1 MPYLHRVMN
10 HGIAMLHPKEE
21 LGRLADREKVEY
33 VLGKEKEE
41 EGGTSVRLTCAVL
54 VGKREVGRV
63 GDGLSKMEVQTRA
76 ADLACTVLRKEGKRA
91 CAEGAEGGD
100 GGDGGVV
107 GTVEV
112 EEVEE
117 EAAEDEE
124 EGGLGQEGMDLD
136 EVLAGSGAGNYDSDD
151 YMTAD
156 E

>member
-1 MPYLHRVMN
+1 
-10 HGIAMLHPKEE
+10 
-21 LGRLADREKVEY
+21 
-33 VLGKEKEE
+33 
-41 EGGTSVRLTCAVL
+41 
-54 VGKREVGRV
+54 
-63 GDGLSKMEVQTRA
+63 MEVQTRA

-91 CAEGAEGGD
+91 CAEGAEGAEGGD

-117 EAAEDEE
+117 EAAEDKE
-124 EGGLGQEGMDLD
+124 EGGLGPEGMDLD